1 MTRNISLTIE
11 GKVYSIT
18 VSDDQKALLA
28 AAAAGRA
35 VLGLWDPEKPEE
47 MPWGV
52 PYLAEK
58 GQETDRDLL
67 ERVVRRHAGLP
78 WIIGEGRRLWLRELK
93 EEDWIFIQ
101 EFSQE
106 RDCPPAFSNKEAFL
120 SYIHSQYRFYEYG
133 LWGVI
138 HRQKDVLLGAAGIW
152 DFKEGGLET
161 GYWIRKPFR
170 RQGYGQEAEEIVL
183 DYTAR
188 HFQGPVWAAIREENL
203 PSRRL
208 AQKLGFVRKKTA
220 DLGKERNI
228 FLYQLPER
236 TFTGQK

>member
-138 HRQKDVLLGAAGIW
+138 GSESL
-152 DFKEGGLET
+152 FGGK
-161 GYWIRKPFR
+161 GMAR
-170 RQGYGQEAEEIVL
+170 RQRKSFWIMLPGIFRDQFGRQYG
-183 DYTAR
+183 
-188 HFQGPVWAAIREENL
+188 
-203 PSRRL
+203 
-208 AQKLGFVRKKTA
+208 KKTFPPA
-220 DLGKERNI
+220 GWPRSWGL
-228 FLYQLPER
+228 
-236 TFTGQK
+236 

>member
-138 HRQKDVLLGAAGIW
+138 HRQKDVLLGRCRNLGILKRAVW
-152 DFKEGGLET
+152 KRDIGSESLFGGK
-161 GYWIRKPFR
+161 GMAR
-170 RQGYGQEAEEIVL
+170 RQRKSFWIMLPGIFRDQFGRQYG
-183 DYTAR
+183 
-188 HFQGPVWAAIREENL
+188 
-203 PSRRL
+203 
-208 AQKLGFVRKKTA
+208 KKTFPPA
-220 DLGKERNI
+220 GWPRSWGL
-228 FLYQLPER
+228 
-236 TFTGQK
+236 